1 VVTLSEETLA
11 SLSSRIAD
19 EIVLRRARTS
29 DAPTPAHPLPELD
42 GLEVEGK
49 AVDPVDLTKPRK
61 DAKRYLNA
69 FKKAVHGF
77 NRFHKVS
84 ASLTVITITEEI
96 GGVVGAP
103 RIFQYNVCVIKSLY
117 LQLRAHDNNVARML
131 NFLDANPTAI
141 NQFPTGD
148 YKSVATPE

>member
-1 VVTLSEETLA
+1 
-11 SLSSRIAD
+11 
-19 EIVLRRARTS
+19 
-29 DAPTPAHPLPELD
+29 
-42 GLEVEGK
+42 
-49 AVDPVDLTKPRK
+49 
-61 DAKRYLNA
+61 
-69 FKKAVHGF
+69 
-77 NRFHKVS
+77 
-84 ASLTVITITEEI
+84 VITITEEI

-103 RIFQYNVCVIKSLY
+103 RIFQYNVCVIKSLF